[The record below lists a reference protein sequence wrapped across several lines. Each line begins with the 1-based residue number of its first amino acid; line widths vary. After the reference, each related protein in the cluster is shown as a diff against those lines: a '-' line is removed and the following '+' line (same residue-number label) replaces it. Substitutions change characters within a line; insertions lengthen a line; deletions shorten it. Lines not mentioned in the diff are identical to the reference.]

1 MCKVR
6 LTTLCDT
13 ALQYLQDTA
22 LKYLQTV
29 LAKQKNV
36 CYNIFTSISL
46 NLFLGD
52 CCLKKNNTLE
62 IVL

>member
-13 ALQYLQDTA
+13 AL
-22 LKYLQTV
+22 KFLQTV

-36 CYNIFTSISL
+36 CDNIFTSISL

-52 CCLKKNNTLE
+52 FAAYGCTMYEDDNTFK
-62 IVL
+62 V